1 VPYDAQTPLLGVVA
15 RHADDCPDKHGGA
28 CTCGP
33 LGYCGGVWDWQAGSW
48 VSSPLVQTA
57 VEARGW
63 QRAFNAREEN
73 DGGASLASSGADG
86 EAHRFE
92 QLVWWAF
99 CYVGLGF
106 FGVALALFTA
116 HLGG

>member
-1 VPYDAQTPLLGVVA
+1 VPYDARTPLLGIVA
-15 RHADDCPDKHGGA
+15 RHADDCPEKHGGA
-28 CTCGP
+28 CSCGP

-48 VSSPLVQTA
+48 VSSPLFKTA
-57 VEARGW
+57 VEAREW
-63 QRAFNAREEN
+63 QRAVNAREDD
-73 DGGASLASSGADG
+73 DGGASPPNGAVG
-86 EAHRFE
+86 EEADRAE
-92 QLVWWAF
+92 QLFWWAF